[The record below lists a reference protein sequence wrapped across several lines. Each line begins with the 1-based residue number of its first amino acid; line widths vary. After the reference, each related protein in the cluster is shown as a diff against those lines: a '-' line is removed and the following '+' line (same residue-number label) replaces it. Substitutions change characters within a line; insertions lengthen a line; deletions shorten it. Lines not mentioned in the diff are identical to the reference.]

1 MRESLEQGCTI
12 QMESK
17 GESESNILIK
27 CNELERNASTAESSV
42 GVNKSHNVVNEQ
54 STLTTEQFSPLRD
67 SFFLSF
73 LSFV

>member
-1 MRESLEQGCTI
+1 MDQARTV

-27 CNELERNASTAESSV
+27 YNELERNASTVESSV

-54 STLTTEQFSPLRD
+54 STRHSGAAP
-67 SFFLSF
+67 
-73 LSFV
+73 V

>member
-1 MRESLEQGCTI
+1 MRESLDKARTA

-27 CNELERNASTAESSV
+27 YNELERNAATVESSV

-54 STLTTEQFSPLRD
+54 STRHSGAALF
-67 SFFLSF
+67 
-73 LSFV
+73 